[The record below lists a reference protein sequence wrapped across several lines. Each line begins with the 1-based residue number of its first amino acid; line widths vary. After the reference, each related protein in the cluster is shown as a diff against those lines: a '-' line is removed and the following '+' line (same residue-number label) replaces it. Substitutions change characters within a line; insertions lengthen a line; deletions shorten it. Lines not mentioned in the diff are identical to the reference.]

1 MERIKSNKYALLL
14 FIATIA
20 MLVLGVVGI
29 IISIAGLDNAVEIAK
44 QEAVKTG
51 ATPEQIDLA
60 VSLAKA
66 LVYVAVVIGSILLI
80 FEVLCGLKCS
90 MYGRWR
96 TGAIVF
102 GVLLVIDYL
111 FSVTQAGSSWMNWI
125 NLVLAVI
132 YLVGAIMCKPDA
144 PTTQNP
150 TPVE

>member
-29 IISIAGLDNAVEIAK
+29 IISITGLESAVETAR

-51 ATPEQIDLA
+51 ATQEQIDFA
-60 VSLAKA
+60 VSFAKA
-66 LVYVAVVIGSILLI
+66 VVYVAVVIGSILLI

-90 MYGRWR
+90 MYGKWR
-96 TGAIVF
+96 IGAIVF
-102 GVLLVIDYL
+102 GILLCLDY
-111 FSVTQAGSSWMNWI
+111 VWAITRGGWMNWI
-125 NLVLAVI
+125 SALIAGF

-144 PTTQNP
+144 PVAQDTTSA
-150 TPVE
+150 E